1 MIFLIVFAG
10 SGYFAYNG
18 VLFFNSGRS
27 TLGFVVSILYIALW
41 LVFLVGVASY
51 LIFFTRNTFRMYFE
65 PIANGDNEEE
75 LDD

>member
-1 MIFLIVFAG
+1 MFVG

-18 VLFFNSGRS
+18 VLFFNSGE
-27 TLGFVVSILYIALW
+27 TMLGFVVSVLYLALW
-41 LVFLVGVASY
+41 IVLLVGVASY

-65 PIANGDNEEE
+65 PVEEENDEEE

>member
-1 MIFLIVFAG
+1 VFAG

-18 VLFFNSGRS
+18 VLFFNSGG
-27 TLGFVVSILYIALW
+27 TLAGYVASIIYLAVW

-65 PIANGDNEEE
+65 PIEEDDDEEE
-75 LDD
+75 PE

>member
-1 MIFLIVFAG
+1 VFAG

-18 VLFFNSGRS
+18 VLYFNSGD
-27 TLGFVVSILYIALW
+27 TLLGYVVSIIYLALW

-65 PIANGDNEEE
+65 PIADEDEEGE
-75 LDD
+75 LND